1 MTTPPT
7 HARTPNEQ
15 RIAALEA
22 EVVTLREAMEAAVKD
37 GSGRSGGS
45 VYMIHR
51 EQWLALSAALSAS
64 TDYANKVVV
73 DREDLTKIRGTLV
86 NCAVAL
92 KDHSFIYIIDDSLAR
107 LDSLRKADAATDAVH
122 SAEGGKQ

>member
-64 TDYANKVVV
+64 TDYSDKVVV
-73 DREDLTKIRGTLV
+73 DGQQMIELRAELV
-86 NCAVAL
+86 VAAEATTPSATNNWL
-92 KDHSFIYIIDDSLAR
+92 CRALAR
-107 LDSLRKADAATDAVH
+107 LDSLRKGDQ
-122 SAEGGKQ
+122 E